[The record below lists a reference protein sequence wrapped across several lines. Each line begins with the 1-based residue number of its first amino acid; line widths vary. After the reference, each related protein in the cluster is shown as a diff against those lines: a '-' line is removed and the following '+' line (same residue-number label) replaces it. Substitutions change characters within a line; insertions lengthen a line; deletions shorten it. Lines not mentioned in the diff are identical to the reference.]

1 MPQGWQPSLL
11 LRPTVLDQVPGGH
24 SLKTE
29 AELAPTSS
37 QKPPAAQGW
46 QAVLPLVG
54 EKVPAGHGLH
64 WREPVSAWNDPLR
77 TKHECSIESYSNGK
91 GPSACSRSQRA
102 PLAFAAAACGLAACV
117 GVVVANGAVVG
128 RGQRGHVAHGAGGA
142 FLTADLAASP
152 LLQRGGWTAATP
164 RAQWARERAA
174 GEVAIGN
181 EDVGSGWT
189 GIPPGS
195 AVAVVNVGATRVDEL
210 IVPCCAG
217 VGRKRAVE
225 EAATR

>member
-1 MPQGWQPSLL
+1 M
-11 LRPTVLDQVPGGH
+11 LDQVPGGH

-54 EKVPAGHGLH
+54 EKVPAGHRLH

-117 GVVVANGAVVG
+117 GVIVANRAVVG

-142 FLTADLAASP
+142 SLAAHP
-152 LLQRGGWTAATP
+152 
-164 RAQWARERAA
+164 AA
-174 GEVAIGN
+174 GL
-181 EDVGSGWT
+181 D
-189 GIPPGS
+189 
-195 AVAVVNVGATRVDEL
+195 RL
-210 IVPCCAG
+210 
-217 VGRKRAVE
+217 
-225 EAATR
+225 

>member
-54 EKVPAGHGLH
+54 EKVPAGQGVH
-64 WREPVSAWNDPLR
+64 WREPVSAWEDPLR
-77 TKHECSIESYSNGK
+77 TKHACSVESCYDGK
-91 GPSACSRSQRA
+91 GSSACSCSQRA

-128 RGQRGHVAHGAGGA
+128 RRQRGRVADGAGGA
-142 FLTADLAASP
+142 GLAAHP
-152 LLQRGGWTAATP
+152 
-164 RAQWARERAA
+164 AA
-174 GEVAIGN
+174 G
-181 EDVGSGWT
+181 
-189 GIPPGS
+189 
-195 AVAVVNVGATRVDEL
+195 L
-210 IVPCCAG
+210 HCL
-217 VGRKRAVE
+217 
-225 EAATR
+225 